1 MLLRCWGVRVTF
13 LSNGY
18 GEDAVGALLLGEMRE
33 RRLDARFAAFPTVDA
48 GRAYEPLGVP
58 ILGPRRV
65 MPSGGLLLHSP
76 ALFWR
81 DVRAG
86 FLGMTGRQLGALRSF
101 ETDLLIV
108 VGDVYALLLSNLVR
122 TRARYYVQPLVSV
135 YHGGGNKLDHRL
147 NRRFMETFTGLE
159 RSLIRRT
166 VAHTYVRDAPTAV
179 YLKKTGLNNVSALGN
194 PMLDM
199 LKPQKALNVPL
210 TSPIVTLLPGT
221 RAYAEES
228 LERMLMVLSLWPE
241 ATGLV
246 AWAREAL
253 PRVEGWGLEPP
264 NKNAEHA
271 GVYARGAQRVFVLK
285 DRFADILH
293 AADLA
298 LGTAGTANEQAAA
311 LGLPVVAFPV
321 PPFYT
326 RSFLENQKRL
336 LSDALTLSAPEP
348 NAVAVAL
355 KKLWGDRDLYERAAR
370 AGRERM
376 GEPGGTRAIIKDIL
390 RREGLGEMGTPLT
403 SQPP

>member
-1 MLLRCWGVRVTF
+1 MLLRCCGVRVTL

-18 GEDAVGALLLGEMRE
+18 GEDAIGALLLGEMRE
-33 RRLDARFAAFPTVDA
+33 RLPDARFAAFPTVDA

-58 ILGPRRV
+58 VLGPRQV

-76 ALFWR
+76 ATVWR
-81 DVRAG
+81 DMRAG
-86 FLGMTGRQLGALRSF
+86 FLGMTGRQLGALRAF

-135 YHGGGNKLDHRL
+135 HHRGGREF
-147 NRRFMETFTGLE
+147 NRHFMETFTGVE
-159 RSLIRRT
+159 RTLIRRT
-166 VAHTYVRDAPTAV
+166 VAHTYVRDEPTAV
-179 YLKKTGLNNVSALGN
+179 HLKKTGLKDVSALGN

-199 LKPQKALNVPL
+199 LEPQALELSLAPPV
-210 TSPIVTLLPGT
+210 VALLPGT
-221 RAYAEES
+221 RAYAEAS
-228 LERMLMVLSLWPE
+228 LIKMLATLSLWPE

-246 AWAREAL
+246 AWARGAL

-264 NKNAEHA
+264 ANNAEHA
-271 GVYARGAQRVFVLK
+271 GVYVRSAQRVYVLK
-285 DRFADILH
+285 NRFSDTLH

-326 RSFLENQKRL
+326 QRFLENQKRL
-336 LSDALTLSAPEP
+336 LSHALTLSAPEP
-348 NAVAVAL
+348 DAVTAAL
-355 KKLWGDRDLYERAAR
+355 KKLWRDRDLYERAAR
-370 AGRERM
+370 AGLERM
-376 GEPGGTRAIIKDIL
+376 GEPGGTQAIIKDIL
-390 RREGLGEMGTPLT
+390 RREGLG
-403 SQPP
+403 